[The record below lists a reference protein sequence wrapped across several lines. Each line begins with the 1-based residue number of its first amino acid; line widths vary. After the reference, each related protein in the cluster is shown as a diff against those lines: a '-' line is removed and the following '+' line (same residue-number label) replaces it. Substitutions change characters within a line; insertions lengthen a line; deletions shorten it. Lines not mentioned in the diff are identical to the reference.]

1 MAETKN
7 TKRPSATPKK
17 MTTKTYTAAELE
29 AAVAQ
34 AVAAAVKKDKAEDTV
49 ELMFIG
55 GIAPGTT
62 VSLGGMGKI
71 VRDCG
76 TVTIPKR
83 EFLNGMTAGIEK
95 MLASRKLVVL
105 SGMSDEERER
115 YGVKYGDNDIL
126 TEQQFR
132 KLLDYDVAQIC
143 SVFDKLCDT
152 HKRIVAKVFYSA
164 LSEDDK
170 RVTPEKAKALNVISE
185 KTTSPGLFSA
195 MLDDMRATKIL

>member
-1 MAETKN
+1 M
-7 TKRPSATPKK
+7 
-17 MTTKTYTAAELE
+17 
-29 AAVAQ
+29 
-34 AVAAAVKKDKAEDTV
+34 
-49 ELMFIG
+49 
-55 GIAPGTT
+55 
-62 VSLGGMGKI
+62 
-71 VRDCG
+71 
-76 TVTIPKR
+76 PKR

-164 LSEDDK
+164 LSEDDR